1 VPDRLRGLDRWANGS
16 LLLVILMILAVVGV
30 VVPAAFPSHSPK
42 AARKDLHPARQSGTA
57 PAADATSQL
66 GGGGPVVTDP
76 KSIPTTTTPPTTT
89 TIPATTTTAA
99 PPASPPRPAPPAP
112 PTTSPP
118 ASETAAANSDGYGCA
133 DALAYLQAHAAP
145 GFVFECPGYA
155 EGHQAMTCVNVAGV
169 CPGARVIAIS
179 VPCSAAYMNEA
190 SNSWVVLGES
200 DAPIDPYGYCQ

>member
-1 VPDRLRGLDRWANGS
+1 LDRWANGS
-16 LLLVILMILAVVGV
+16 FLLVILMIMAVVGA
-30 VVPAAFPSHSPK
+30 VVPVVYSHQSSRGVTK
-42 AARKDLHPARQSGTA
+42 VLDSARHSETTPGE
-57 PAADATSQL
+57 ADTSSEL
-66 GGGGPVVTDP
+66 GGGGPAVTIP
-76 KSIPTTTTPPTTT
+76 RAVPTTTTPPTTT
-89 TIPATTTTAA
+89 TTVPVTTTAA
-99 PPASPPRPAPPAP
+99 PHPAPPRPVPAPP

-118 ASETAAANSDGYGCA
+118 ASETAAATSEGYGCA
-133 DALAYLQAHAAP
+133 AALAYLTAHAAP

-200 DAPIDPYGYCQ
+200 DAPIDPYGYCH